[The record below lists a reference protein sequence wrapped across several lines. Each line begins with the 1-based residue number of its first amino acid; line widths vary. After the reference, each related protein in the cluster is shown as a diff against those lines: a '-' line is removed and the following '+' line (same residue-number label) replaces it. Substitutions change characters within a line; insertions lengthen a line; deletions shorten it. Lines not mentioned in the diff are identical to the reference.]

1 MAKIFLSVVI
11 PCYNEEKNISRGA
24 LKEVARYFKTQ
35 KYSWQVIISD
45 DASTD
50 DSVRL
55 IEQFINKNP
64 GFSLLKN
71 THGGKPF
78 VLRAGLKEAKGEII
92 LFTDMDQSTP
102 ISELDKLLPYFNQGY
117 EVVIGSR
124 GFTRH
129 GFSLFRQLA
138 SNIFRLIRQALLLKE
153 IVDTQCGFKAFKQE
167 VVKRIFSQMEM
178 FKDIRKVQGWRVS
191 AYDVEALFLAQ
202 KFGYQ
207 IKEVPVK
214 WTDKDI
220 SVGKKRNFA
229 KESKEMFKEVI
240 RVRLNDLLGKYS

>member
-11 PCYNEEKNISRGA
+11 PCYNEEKNIVRGA
-24 LKEVARYFKTQ
+24 LEGVAKYFKAQ

-50 DSVRL
+50 GSLRL
-55 IEQFINKNP
+55 IEQFLNKNT
-64 GFSLLKN
+64 GFTLLKN
-71 THGGKPF
+71 AHGGKLF
-78 VLRAGLKEAKGEII
+78 ALKAGLGKAEGEII

-117 EVVIGSR
+117 KVVIGSR
-124 GFTRH
+124 GQTRQ

-138 SNIFRLIRQALLLKE
+138 SNIFRLIRQSLLLRE
-153 IVDTQCGFKAFKQE
+153 IVDTQCGFKAFKQKAI
-167 VVKRIFSQMEM
+167 KRIFSQMEM
-178 FKDIRKVQGWRVS
+178 FKNTREVQGWRVS

-202 KFGYQ
+202 KFGYR

-214 WTDKDI
+214 WIDKDI

-229 KESKEMFKEVI
+229 KESREMFKEVI

>member
-24 LKEVARYFKTQ
+24 LEEVAKYFKTQ
-35 KYSWQVIISD
+35 KYPWQVIISD

-50 DSVRL
+50 DSIRL
-55 IEQFINKNP
+55 IKQFVNKNT
-64 GFSLLKN
+64 GFSFLKN

-78 VLRAGLKEAKGEII
+78 ALKAGLGKAEGEII

-102 ISELDKLLPYFNQGY
+102 ISELDKLLPYFNQGC
-117 EVVIGSR
+117 EAVIGSR
-124 GFTRH
+124 GQTRQ

-153 IVDTQCGFKAFKQE
+153 IVDTQCGFKVFKQE
-167 VVKRIFSQMEM
+167 AIKRIFSQMQM
-178 FKDIRKVQGWRVS
+178 FKDTRKVQGWRVS

-202 KFGYQ
+202 KFGYR

-214 WTDKDI
+214 WIDKDI
-220 SVGKKRNFA
+220 SVGKKRNFT

>member
-11 PCYNEEKNISRGA
+11 PCYNEEKNISRGT
-24 LKEVARYFKTQ
+24 LEEVAKHLKIQ
-35 KYSWQVIISD
+35 KYPWQVIISD

-50 DSVRL
+50 GSVRL
-55 IEQFINKNP
+55 IGQFINKNP

-102 ISELDKLLPYFNQGY
+102 ISELDKLLPYFDQGY

-138 SNIFRLIRQALLLKE
+138 SNIFRLIRQVLLLKE